1 MSDLLSQEEIDAL
14 LKGLDEG
21 EVEVEPEQADDAES
35 RGYDFSNQERTV
47 RRRVPALEMIYE
59 RFYRQLRNSLF
70 KFLNRSPEMFIL
82 GIKTQKFYQ
91 FINSLHVPSN
101 LNIIRCAPLRGRAL
115 IVIEPNFVFTT
126 VDNLFGGGGHNY
138 NKTEGREFT
147 PTETRIIQILLD
159 MIFADLRDAWEPI
172 VPLNFEYVNSELNP
186 VLANIVS
193 SEETVVVSTVRITL
207 DGGGGNLYVV
217 MPYSMIEPL
226 KGLLDINGN
235 DKQEGD
241 LSWKLALRNE
251 VLDVDLNVNSLLI
264 EKNISIREVLALKKG
279 DVIPIEMPKT
289 VAVNVEGVPTFNG
302 HSCVSQGYYAIQIIN
317 QIRQS

>member
-21 EVEVEPEQADDAES
+21 DVEVAPDVSEDQDDS
-35 RGYDFSNQERTV
+35 RGYDFSNQERIV

-82 GIKTQKFYQ
+82 GIKTQKFHQ

-101 LNIIRCAPLRGRAL
+101 LNIVRCSPLRGRAL
-115 IVIEPNFVFTT
+115 IVIEPNFIFTA
-126 VDNLFGGGGHNY
+126 VDNMFGGGGHNY

-147 PTETRIIQILLD
+147 PTESRIIQIMLE
-159 MIFADLRDAWEPI
+159 MIFTDLKDAWEPI

-193 SEETVVVSTVRITL
+193 ADDTVVVSTVRITL

-217 MPYSMIEPL
+217 MPYAMIEPL

-235 DKQEGD
+235 DKQESDG
-241 LSWKLALRNE
+241 SWRLALRKE
-251 VLDVDLNVNSLLI
+251 VMEVDLSINSLLV
-264 EKNISIREVLALKKG
+264 EKNLSIREVLSLKIG

-289 VAVNVEGVPTFNG
+289 VAIRAEGVPVFNG
-302 HSCVSQGYYAIQIIN
+302 NSCVSQGYYAVQIVEKL
-317 QIRQS
+317 R